1 MCNNKHRGYKLDPNG
16 KVQIKCHGF
25 WNEAGKYNCQVILVG
40 TRQEIG
46 RMLNRCDSCRKE
58 YTPLVAISHTKNVT
72 RNS

>member
-1 MCNNKHRGYKLDPNG
+1 MCKNKHKGYKLDPDG

-25 WNEAGKYNCQVILVG
+25 WNEAGKHTCGVILVG

-46 RMLNRCDSCRKE
+46 RMNNRCDSCRKQ
-58 YTPLVAISHTKNVT
+58 YTSLVAISHTKNVT